1 MEKIVNVILGVVFV
15 FGTFLYHSYQE
26 KLPWAVNIV
35 SQFNI
40 GSPNQAVRARYD
52 RLEKQEEEL
61 GDYFVDVTV
70 NKNLL
75 FDGQNLKQ
83 DLGKLTNKILD
94 LKGEVQKPFPER
106 DRLDDAGKK
115 ATVAYDMN
123 LQKELDAMIE
133 CVKFMET
140 ALANEDKLRYMNQEQ
155 ANQFLMK
162 AYDMGENISN
172 KANKLDEIHD
182 FIVKKYPIK

>member
-1 MEKIVNVILGVVFV
+1 M
-15 FGTFLYHSYQE
+15 
-26 KLPWAVNIV
+26 
-35 SQFNI
+35 
-40 GSPNQAVRARYD
+40 
-52 RLEKQEEEL
+52 

-115 ATVAYDMN
+115 VSEAVENA
-123 LQKELDAMIE
+123 KELESDAE
-133 CVKFMET
+133 EAVSE
-140 ALANEDKLRYMNQEQ
+140 AV
-155 ANQFLMK
+155 
-162 AYDMGENISN
+162 S
-172 KANKLDEIHD
+172 EIAEE
-182 FIVKKYPIK
+182 VGKKGN